1 MAVKPKKITDSEI
14 KKLSPTWSIKK
25 KHLYKR
31 FVFSNFS
38 DAVGFIIQVSLE
50 AEKMNHH
57 PTIHNT
63 YNRVEFI
70 LSTHS
75 ANGITKLDTKLA
87 DAIDDI

>member
-1 MAVKPKKITDSEI
+1 MIMG
-14 KKLSPTWSIKK
+14 
-25 KHLYKR
+25 
-31 FVFSNFS
+31 N
-38 DAVGFIIQVSLE
+38 SLQ
-50 AEKMNHH
+50 KNIMNHH

-63 YNRVEFI
+63 YNRVEIF